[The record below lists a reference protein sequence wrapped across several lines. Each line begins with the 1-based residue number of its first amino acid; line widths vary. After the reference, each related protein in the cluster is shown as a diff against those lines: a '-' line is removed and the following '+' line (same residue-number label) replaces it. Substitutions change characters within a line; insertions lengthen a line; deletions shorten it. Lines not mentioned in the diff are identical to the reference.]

1 MNWQR
6 VNIYGALALVGIL
19 ITAYVWGK
27 ITGKGGRHDS
37 RLTVIY
43 FCGLFGALLGAKLA
57 FLLAEGW
64 YYHDNWIALVSG
76 RSITGGLLGGYVAVE
91 IAKKY
96 LKYPRTTGDV
106 FAIIA
111 PIGLALG
118 RIGCLSAGCCN
129 GIICEQKWW
138 ALVDG
143 DGLARWPAVPIELLF
158 NLVFLAWALPA
169 TRFRWQIGNR
179 FHIYLIAYGLF
190 RFGHEFLRDNP
201 RLIGAFGGYHFL
213 ALCILLFGAVRF
225 AQRRNSD
232 GNSPVAAPRTSGITN
247 TLPT

>member
-19 ITAYVWGK
+19 ITAYAWGT

-64 YYHDNWIALVSG
+64 YYRDNWIALFSG

-91 IAKKY
+91 IAKRV

-106 FAIIA
+106 FAIVA
-111 PIGLALG
+111 PIGLILG
-118 RIGCLSAGCCN
+118 RIGCLFAGCCS
-129 GIICEQKWW
+129 GVVCAPHWW
-138 ALVDG
+138 TLRDVE
-143 DGLARWPAVPIELLF
+143 GLTRWPAVPIELLF
-158 NLVFLAWALPA
+158 NVAFLTWALPA

-190 RFGHEFLRDNP
+190 RFGHEFLRDDT
-201 RLIGAFGGYHFL
+201 RLIGPFGGYHFL
-213 ALCILLFGAVRF
+213 ALFILFFGAVRY
-225 AQRRNSD
+225 AQRRHGD
-232 GNSPVAAPRTSGITN
+232 GSGSVAATRTSGIRN

>member
-64 YYHDNWIALVSG
+64 FYRENWIALLSG

-91 IAKKY
+91 IAKKV

-118 RIGCLSAGCCN
+118 RIGCLFAGCCK
-129 GIICEQKWW
+129 GIICEQTWW
-138 ALVDG
+138 TLIDG

>member
-129 GIICEQKWW
+129 GIICEKKWW

-190 RFGHEFLRDNP
+190 RFGHEFLRDDP
-201 RLIGAFGGYHFL
+201 RLIGPFGGYHFL
-213 ALCILLFGAVRF
+213 ALFILLFGAVRF
-225 AQRRNSD
+225 AQRRHGD
-232 GNSPVAAPRTSGITN
+232 GNSPVAATRTSGIRN

>member
-6 VNIYGALALVGIL
+6 VNVYGALALVGIL
-19 ITAYVWGK
+19 ITAHVWGK
-27 ITGKGGRHDS
+27 ITAKGGRHDS

-64 YYHDNWIALVSG
+64 YYRENWIALLSG
-76 RSITGGLLGGYVAVE
+76 RSITGGLLGGYFAVE
-91 IAKKY
+91 IAKTY

-118 RIGCLSAGCCN
+118 RIGCLSAGCCK

-138 ALVDG
+138 ALIDG
-143 DGLARWPAVPIELLF
+143 GGLARWPAVPIELLF

-201 RLIGAFGGYHFL
+201 PLIGPFGGYHFL
-213 ALCILLFGAVRF
+213 ALFILLFGAVRF

-232 GNSPVAAPRTSGITN
+232 GNSPVAATGTSGITN
-247 TLPT
+247 TAPT